1 MAEPMYRQI
10 ADDLRGKIDSG
21 EIAHGA
27 QLPTEIELMD
37 EYSASRNTV
46 RDAIK
51 LLTTRGMVE
60 PRPGQGTFVVQKI
73 NPFVTTLTGDPE
85 SGQGGGEGR
94 IYVAEVEAGRRSP
107 TVSDPRVE
115 VQRAN
120 EAIADALRI
129 KEGDQVV
136 GRHYQRFIDGIPF
149 SLQTSFY
156 PMSLVLQG
164 ATRLIEATD
173 IPEGTVV
180 YLVRS
185 ARRQAGRLP
194 RLDPGTAA
202 GRSGGHVLPD
212 PGRRPDPGLRDL
224 PHRLRREWRPDPAH
238 DHRLSGGSEPAAD
251 QRRRCPTTRE
261 RRHHEWRG
269 VGGQGRGHPL
279 RARLN
284 AVTTLA
290 SAPAGSPSS
299 PSIHPPLRSHPRY
312 STQGS
317 ANCGAMTETL
327 RIRRATVDDMET
339 IVAISSTMRAHGCP
353 ARAPTSGPDPGPT
366 RQHATRGCFVT

>member
-173 IPEGTVV
+173 ITEGTVV
-180 YLVRS
+180 YLDEKLGVKQVGYRDSIQVRPPNDQE
-185 ARRQAGRLP
+185 AVFFRIPADGQIPVFEVYRIAFDQDRKRVRLTITVYP
-194 RLDPGTAA
+194 ADRNRLVVSVGAVPMRESDAVTSGDGPAGTAEHTP
-202 GRSGGHVLPD
+202 S
-212 PGRRPDPGLRDL
+212 
-224 PHRLRREWRPDPAH
+224 
-238 DHRLSGGSEPAAD
+238 
-251 QRRRCPTTRE
+251 
-261 RRHHEWRG
+261 
-269 VGGQGRGHPL
+269 GQG
-279 RARLN
+279 
-284 AVTTLA
+284 
-290 SAPAGSPSS
+290 
-299 PSIHPPLRSHPRY
+299 
-312 STQGS
+312 
-317 ANCGAMTETL
+317 
-327 RIRRATVDDMET
+327 
-339 IVAISSTMRAHGCP
+339 
-353 ARAPTSGPDPGPT
+353 
-366 RQHATRGCFVT
+366 